1 MSARFRLDGPHE
13 TGFRRYTIGVLVSS
27 ACKEI
32 TAAVV
37 EADHQGSTTPAVGH
51 ARTARVPEE
60 LTGLFAQLS
69 AASSCPLVLLTTLR
83 TQLAE
88 LEGNLVCELLGELA
102 LPAAAVLAVGVHDPG
117 VWTCAQ
123 SSGAPVGFL
132 GLCDPA
138 RLAEITGL
146 SVVDAFPCRDLAA
159 GGQGGPITAIA
170 EWLLLRDARHTRVLL
185 DLGQTA
191 RITYLP
197 ALSVPNAGSR
207 VLAFEVGPGMRLLDS
222 FTQRLTAG
230 QNKFDPG
237 GRMAVQ
243 GRRIQELVEHWLH
256 DPYFERPLPRWS
268 PRGVRPERFLM
279 DALQMAIQ
287 AGWSVRD
294 LLCTA
299 THFVA
304 EAVTSAIRRRLPDDL
319 PIDQLV
325 VTGGG
330 QHNGMLLREIGA
342 RLPRL
347 PIVRLGDLGILPEA
361 FAPATIGLLAAL
373 QLDQTPGNSTAITG
387 ADTPRVLGRLTPGSP
402 QHWQQLLT
410 SIAGNPTAVRPLRC
424 AI

>member
-1 MSARFRLDGPHE
+1 MSARLRLDMSHE
-13 TGFRRYTIGVLVSS
+13 SPLRRFTIGVLVSS

-32 TAAVV
+32 AAAAV
-37 EADHQGSTTPAVGH
+37 EAEPHGDGPPVVGPA
-51 ARTARVPEE
+51 RSLRVPEE
-60 LTGLFAQLS
+60 LAGQFAQLS
-69 AASSCPLVLLTTLR
+69 AASSCPLGMLTALR
-83 TQLAE
+83 TQLTE
-88 LEGNLVCELLGELA
+88 LEGHLVCELLGELA
-102 LPAAAVLAVGVHDPG
+102 LPAAALAAVGVHDPG
-117 VWTCAQ
+117 LWTSAQ
-123 SSGAPVGFL
+123 SSTRPVGYL

-146 SVVDAFPCRDLAA
+146 NVVDAFPCRDLAA
-159 GGQGGPITAIA
+159 GGLGGPLTAIA
-170 EWLLLRDARHTRVLL
+170 EWLLLRDTRHTRVLL

-197 ALSVPNAGSR
+197 ATSVPNAAAR
-207 VLAFEVGPGMRLLDS
+207 VLAFEVGPGTRLLDAL
-222 FTQRLTAG
+222 TQRLTAG
-230 QNKFDPG
+230 QHKFDPG
-237 GRMAVQ
+237 GCMAVQ
-243 GRRIQELVEHWLH
+243 GRKIPELVTHWLR
-256 DPYFERPLPRWS
+256 DPYFERPLPRWN

-279 DALQMAIQ
+279 EAMQMAVD

-294 LLCTA
+294 MLCTA

-304 EAVTSAIRRRLPDDL
+304 EAVSTSIRRRLPDDQ

-347 PIVRLGDLGILPEA
+347 PIVRLSDLGIPSEA
-361 FAPATIGLLAAL
+361 FGAATIGMLTAL

-402 QHWQQLLT
+402 QNWQQLLT
-410 SIAGNPTAVRPLRC
+410 AIAGSPTAVRPLRG
-424 AI
+424 AV

>member
-1 MSARFRLDGPHE
+1 MSRLRLDGPHE
-13 TGFRRYTIGVLVSS
+13 TSLRRFAIGVLVSS

-32 TAAVV
+32 AAAVV
-37 EADHQGSTTPAVGH
+37 EADHHDDANPAVG
-51 ARTARVPEE
+51 AVRSIKVPEE
-60 LTGLFAQLS
+60 LVGLFAQLS
-69 AASSCPLVLLTTLR
+69 AASSCPLTLLTTLR
-83 TQLAE
+83 AQLTD
-88 LEGNLVCELLGELA
+88 LEGSLVVELLDELT
-102 LPAAAVLAVGVHDPG
+102 LPAAALLAIGVHDPG
-117 VWTCAQ
+117 VWTCAP
-123 SSGAPVGFL
+123 SAAGPVGFL

-170 EWLLLRDARHTRVLL
+170 EWLLLRDLNHTRVLL

-197 ALSVPNAGSR
+197 AITVPNAAAR
-207 VLAFEVGPGMRLLDS
+207 VLAFEVGPGTRLLDS
-222 FTQRLTAG
+222 LTQRLTAG

-237 GRMAVQ
+237 GRLAVQ
-243 GRRIQELVEHWLH
+243 GRKIPELVEHWMR
-256 DPYFERPLPRWS
+256 DPYFERPLPRWN

-279 DALQMAIQ
+279 DSMHMAIK

-304 EAVTSAIRRRLPDDL
+304 EAVTSSIRRRLPDDL

-347 PIVRLGDLGILPEA
+347 PIIRLGDLGIASEA
-361 FAPATIGLLAAL
+361 FGPATIGLLAAL

-387 ADTPRVLGRLTPGSP
+387 AETPRVLGRLTPGSP

-410 SIAGNPTAVRPLRC
+410 AVAGSRTTLRPLRS